1 MVLEKNTEV
10 IRQRPQARALA
21 QRVRGLRGPA
31 EGTAGN
37 DRPEIESPFSV
48 KMVLY
53 LKAHLDAGETH
64 YTTRPGMV
72 ELRQRV
78 ADALAGF
85 GAPARGPEAVL
96 ITAGEGEA
104 VFASLLGLGY
114 GPGDSARFSGRWR
127 PHGRLLDMMG
137 VTPLEEPLPEDEAS
151 ESEAEA
157 ERGRLLPPPRSA
169 KAAASPGESAKPA
182 AAAEASGGPVPIVC
196 LGDVFGTAAAELP
209 DLARDAVYVGNLDG
223 LPEMDMFGLGFV
235 AGSPERIKRIMTW
248 KQAFSIC
255 SPAPSQ
261 RAALLA
267 FERWDERQA
276 EAGS

>member
-1 MVLEKNTEV
+1 MVLKKNTKV

-31 EGTAGN
+31 EGTTQDG
-37 DRPEIESPFSV
+37 RPELESPFSV

-53 LKAHLDAGETH
+53 LKEHLDAGETH

-72 ELRQRV
+72 ALRQRM

-85 GAPARGPEAVL
+85 GAPARGPDGVL

-104 VFASLLGLGY
+104 VFTSLLGLGY
-114 GPGDSARFSGRWR
+114 GPGDSARLSGRWQ
-127 PHGRLLDMMG
+127 PHRRLLDMMG
-137 VTPLEEPLPEDEAS
+137 VTALEEPLSEDEAS
-151 ESEAEA
+151 GPRADA
-157 ERGRLLPPPRSA
+157 GKGRLLPPPR
-169 KAAASPGESAKPA
+169 PPEA
-182 AAAEASGGPVPIVC
+182 AAAPRQKAESAVASEASRRPVPIVC
-196 LGDVFGTAAAELP
+196 LGDVFGTGPGELP
-209 DLARDAVYVGNLDG
+209 DLAQDAVYVGNLDG

-235 AGSPERIKRIMTW
+235 AGSPDRVKRIMTW

-276 EAGS
+276 EDGR